1 MVGGH
6 VRKDILYANPV
17 FGKQPVGFPVREKN
31 VHCVGELLG
40 KRLKTYCVV

>member
-31 VHCVGELLG
+31 VRYVGKLSGEH
-40 KRLKTYCVV
+40 LKFL